1 MRKNNGEAKE
11 NIQPQTDEEIIAG
24 LEQEAN
30 KLIEETDN
38 MTDTKVQF
46 VKKHVEMLKNA
57 IEIKHAVER
66 IEKKLRDR
74 EVSRAK
80 K

>member
-30 KLIEETDN
+30 RLIEETDN

-66 IEKKLRDR
+66 IEKKLQIQDR
-74 EVSRAK
+74 KRK
-80 K
+80 

>member
-11 NIQPQTDEEIIAG
+11 NIQPQTDEEIIAV

-66 IEKKLRDR
+66 IEKKLQIQDR
-74 EVSRAK
+74 KRK
-80 K
+80 